1 MELTETNLKLDP
13 EVEKSRICTFIRDRV
28 VRTLKKTGA
37 VVAVSGG
44 IDSSTTAA
52 LCVQALGADHVLGL
66 MLPER
71 DSDPDSLTYGKLLI
85 EHLGIAYET
94 VNIAPILE
102 AMGCY
107 RYRNEAIGELFPH
120 YTADYKFKIV
130 LTPQGPR
137 HGPRLNFYSVVIESP
152 SGVQEKKRLP
162 FRNYLLLV
170 AATNMK
176 QRIRKSVEYFH
187 ADRLNYAVAGTPN
200 YLEYDQGFFV
210 KIGDGAADLKPIAH
224 LYKTQVYEMARFLD
238 LPKALLDR
246 KPTTD
251 TYSLQQSQ
259 EEFYFQ
265 LPLRTLDLVMYGMDE
280 GFDTAAISRATGIPP
295 EELEWHMNDIRQK
308 RATTTPLHLPPLTL
322 IPASR
327 THHRGAQ

>member
-1 MELTETNLKLDP
+1 MELSEANLQLDLEAET
-13 EVEKSRICTFIRDRV
+13 SRICKFIKDVV
-28 VRTLKKTGA
+28 VRTLKRSGV

-52 LCVQALGADHVLGL
+52 LCVRALGADHVLAL

-71 DSDPDSLTYGKLLI
+71 DSDPESLTYGKLLI
-85 EHLGIAYET
+85 EHLGIRHET

-107 RYRNEAIGELFPH
+107 RYRDEAIRPLFPH
-120 YTADYKFKIV
+120 YTSDYKFKIA
-130 LTPQGPR
+130 LTPQGSPS
-137 HGPRLNFYSVVIESP
+137 GPRLNFFSVVIESP

-162 FRNYLLLV
+162 FTNYLQLV

-176 QRIRKSVEYFH
+176 QRTRKSIEYFH

-224 LYKTQVYEMARFLD
+224 LYKTQVYAIAHD
-238 LPKALLDR
+238 LGLPAKLLER

-251 TYSLQQSQ
+251 TYSLEQSQ

-280 GFDTAAISRATGIPP
+280 GYDVAAISNSTGIPP
-295 EELEWHMNDIRQK
+295 QELEWHMNDIRQK
-308 RATTTPLHLPPLTL
+308 RVTTASLHLPPLTL

-327 THHRGAQ
+327 THHTGVH